1 MGLTVLR
8 VLRREQHRPLTNAPL
23 WPDTHVENDVI
34 EWKRAAQ
41 ADLLTIIDYISADN
55 PDAAEA
61 LKNEIN
67 AKVSMLPE
75 QSQLYR
81 EGRVPGTREMVVRSN
96 YVVVY
101 RASDTITVLRM
112 LHWAQQWPP

>member
-1 MGLTVLR
+1 M
-8 VLRREQHRPLTNAPL
+8 
-23 WPDTHVENDVI
+23 I

-75 QSQLYR
+75 RPQLYR
-81 EGRVPGTREMVVRSN
+81 EGRVPGTREMVVKSN

-101 RASDTITVLRM
+101 QADETITVLRV
-112 LHWAQQWPP
+112 LHCAQQWPP

>member
-1 MGLTVLR
+1 M
-8 VLRREQHRPLTNAPL
+8 
-23 WPDTHVENDVI
+23 I
-34 EWKRAAQ
+34 EWKKAAQ
-41 ADLLTIIDYISADN
+41 ADLMTIIDYISADN

-75 QSQLYR
+75 RPQLYR
-81 EGRVPGTREMVVRSN
+81 PGRVSGTREMVVKSN

-101 RASDTITVLRM
+101 QATENITVLRV
-112 LHWAQQWPP
+112 LHCAQQWPP